1 MKITLFTANQFRH
14 NYLINSLSGVSK
26 ELYVV
31 QENDTLYPGEV
42 QGHYPSSDIYKNYF
56 SNVLKAQEKL
66 FGKDYINAKNLKLL
80 SLKEGDINKCSMSF
94 LKDFLKSDIYI
105 VTGSSFI
112 KGELANFLIEKK
124 ALSIHMGLAPY
135 YRGTDCNFWALFDN
149 NPHLVGATIYYL
161 SEGLD
166 TGKILYH
173 ALSNIKDD
181 PFIYTMS
188 CVKSAFDSM
197 VHRIK
202 DNTILNMNPEEQ
214 NKKKEVRYS
223 KKNEFTEKVIEEF
236 SKKKIELNKFK
247 FDERFYINPF
257 ILEK

>member
-14 NYLINSLSGVSK
+14 NYLINLLSGVSK

-42 QGHYPSSDIYKNYF
+42 PGHYPSSDIYKNYF

-66 FGKDYINAKNLKLL
+66 FGKNYISAKNLKLL
-80 SLKEGDINKCSMSF
+80 SIKEGDINKCSISY

-112 KGELANFLIEKK
+112 KGELADFLVEKK

-149 NPHLVGATIYYL
+149 NPHLVGATIYNL
-161 SEGLD
+161 STGLD

-188 CVKSAFDSM
+188 CVKSAFDSIAQ
-197 VHRIK
+197 RIK
-202 DNTILNMNPEEQ
+202 DKTILNIKPKEQ

-223 KKNEFTEKVIEEF
+223 KKKEFTEKIIQEF
-236 SKKKIELNKFK
+236 SKKKVELNKFK

>member
-14 NYLINSLSGVSK
+14 NYLINLLSAISD

-31 QENDTLYPGEV
+31 QESDTLYPGEIH
-42 QGHYPSSDIYKNYF
+42 GHYPSSNIYKNYF
-56 SNVLKAQEKL
+56 INVLKAQEEL
-66 FGKDYINAKNLKLL
+66 FGKSHIDVKNLKLL
-80 SLKEGDINKCSMSF
+80 SMKEGDINKFSINYLSN
-94 LKDFLKSDIYI
+94 FLKSDIYI

-149 NPHLVGATIYYL
+149 NPHLVGATIYHL
-161 SEGLD
+161 SSGLD

-173 ALSNIKDD
+173 ALSNVKDN

-188 CVKSAFDSM
+188 SVKSAFDSIAQ
-197 VHRIK
+197 RIK
-202 DNTILNMNPEEQ
+202 DETIFNMKPHEQ
-214 NKKKEVRYS
+214 DKKKEIRYS
-223 KKNEFTEKVIEEF
+223 KKKDFTENIIEQF
-236 SKKKIELNKFK
+236 SKKKVQLDFQ
-247 FDERFYINPF
+247 FDEKVYINPF
-257 ILEK
+257 ILKG

>member
-1 MKITLFTANQFRH
+1 
-14 NYLINSLSGVSK
+14 
-26 ELYVV
+26 
-31 QENDTLYPGEV
+31 
-42 QGHYPSSDIYKNYF
+42 
-56 SNVLKAQEKL
+56 
-66 FGKDYINAKNLKLL
+66 
-80 SLKEGDINKCSMSF
+80 MSF

-161 SEGLD
+161 SAGLD
-166 TGKILYH
+166 TGKIIYH

-181 PFIYTMS
+181 PFMYTMS

-197 VHRIK
+197 VQRIK
-202 DNTILNMNPEEQ
+202 DKTILDMKPEEQ
-214 NKKKEVRYS
+214 NKKEEVRYS
-223 KKNEFTEKVIEEF
+223 KKNEFTEKIIQEF

-247 FDERFYINPF
+247 FDERLYINPF

>member
-1 MKITLFTANQFRH
+1 
-14 NYLINSLSGVSK
+14 
-26 ELYVV
+26 
-31 QENDTLYPGEV
+31 
-42 QGHYPSSDIYKNYF
+42 
-56 SNVLKAQEKL
+56 
-66 FGKDYINAKNLKLL
+66 
-80 SLKEGDINKCSMSF
+80 
-94 LKDFLKSDIYI
+94 
-105 VTGSSFI
+105 
-112 KGELANFLIEKK
+112 
-124 ALSIHMGLAPY
+124 MGLAPY

-181 PFIYTMS
+181 PFTYTMS

-197 VHRIK
+197 VQRIK
-202 DNTILNMNPEEQ
+202 DNTILNIKPEEQ